1 MFSNRGF
8 NYNEKLLSRAIPSV
22 ILRRSYQTAM
32 LLSMAL
38 FAFIFIIVFR
48 PFGIYRFVHESG
60 ILASFDLS
68 TEEAFYIATTCVVLY
83 ALIIVGI
90 SRIIM
95 VHYYRHKAMNYLQ
108 YIAWSFAEFILLA
121 IFITGY
127 SSTLFHNEYIVK
139 IFINV
144 FVRTF
149 CILLIPYL
157 YCFLYTV
164 LVEKIQVVK
173 HLRESIEN
181 DEAQQQKSYVLF
193 NDDKG
198 LRLSVKRDNL
208 LIIESADN
216 YICVWYQNNG
226 TVKKAMVR
234 NTMKRVAEQ
243 LDSSNIRRC
252 HRSYM
257 VNLDRV
263 KVLRREKEGIFIEL
277 GLDSVPDIPISKT
290 YADSI
295 TAWLMK

>member
-1 MFSNRGF
+1 MFSNRVL
-8 NYNEKLLSRAIPSV
+8 NYNEKLLSRTVPGV
-22 ILRRSYQTAM
+22 VLRRTYQTAM

-38 FAFIFIIVFR
+38 FSFIFIIVFR
-48 PFGIYRFVHESG
+48 PFNLDKLLEEPEFF
-60 ILASFDLS
+60 ASIGVS
-68 TEEAFYIATTCVVLY
+68 NEAFYVATALLVLSGL
-83 ALIIVGI
+83 AVIGI
-90 SRIIM
+90 SRTIM
-95 VHYYRHKAMNYLQ
+95 VHYNRRHPMNYRGYMVWML
-108 YIAWSFAEFILLA
+108 AEFFILA
-121 IFITGY
+121 IFITGF
-127 SSTLFHNEYIVK
+127 SSTVFHNENILK
-139 IFINV
+139 IFVMV
-144 FVRTF
+144 FVRAT
-149 CILLIPYL
+149 CILLIPYGYSIL
-157 YCFLYTV
+157 YIF
-164 LVEKIQVVK
+164 LVEKIQALK

-216 YICVWYQNNG
+216 YVCVWYQNNG
-226 TVKKAMVR
+226 AVKKAMVR

-243 LDSSNIRRC
+243 LDESNIRRC

-257 VNLDRV
+257 VNMDRV

-277 GLDSVPDIPISKT
+277 GLDGVPEIPISKT